1 MSDDAS
7 RLDMISTHWTM
18 FDRAHHAGDAEAAA
32 ARTHLLTRYGGAVRR
47 YLLGAVQD
55 PDTADDLFQEFAYRF
70 LHGDY
75 RGASPERGRFRNF
88 LKGVISHLVA
98 DFCNRR
104 KRQMPG
110 LSDDVAEPAVSSSSD
125 DDRLF
130 LESWRDEL
138 LVKTWESLAEI
149 EARTGQGF
157 HTVLRYR
164 VDHPTLRSPELA
176 EAVGKLLD
184 RPMTAAAVRQLLH
197 RAREKFGEVL
207 KQHVS
212 ASLSTDDPEDV
223 DRELSDLGLLH
234 FLRSG

>member
-1 MSDDAS
+1 
-7 RLDMISTHWTM
+7 
-18 FDRAHHAGDAEAAA
+18 
-32 ARTHLLTRYGGAVRR
+32 
-47 YLLGAVQD
+47 
-55 PDTADDLFQEFAYRF
+55 
-70 LHGDY
+70 
-75 RGASPERGRFRNF
+75 
-88 LKGVISHLVA
+88 
-98 DFCNRR
+98 
-104 KRQMPG
+104 
-110 LSDDVAEPAVSSSSD
+110 
-125 DDRLF
+125 
-130 LESWRDEL
+130 
-138 LVKTWESLAEI
+138 
-149 EARTGQGF
+149 
-157 HTVLRYR
+157 VLRYR

>member
-1 MSDDAS
+1 MQADA
-7 RLDMISTHWTM
+7 
-18 FDRAHHAGDAEAAA
+18 RA
-32 ARTHLLTRYGGAVRR
+32 
-47 YLLGAVQD
+47 
-55 PDTADDLFQEFAYRF
+55 F
-70 LHGDY
+70 
-75 RGASPERGRFRNF
+75 
-88 LKGVISHLVA
+88 
-98 DFCNRR
+98 
-104 KRQMPG
+104 
-110 LSDDVAEPAVSSSSD
+110 SDDVAEPVASSSSD

-130 LESWRDEL
+130 LESWRDDL

-149 EARTGQGF
+149 ESRTGQGF
-157 HTVLRYR
+157 NTVLRYR

-176 EAVGKLLD
+176 EQVGKLLD

-207 KQHVS
+207 RQHVS